1 MALQCHELFPILLYI
16 VLLVSLALQKTARYN
31 SENTRNIG
39 KNKKCLFLLCKICV
53 AAIYQKLYN
62 TRLDGM
68 YHKDRPV

>member
-39 KNKKCLFLLCKICV
+39 KKQKMPFFTMQDLCCCYLSKIV
-53 AAIYQKLYN
+53 Q
-62 TRLDGM
+62 
-68 YHKDRPV
+68 H